1 MRAIKTPP
9 SLKWLINKRAR
20 LHGEL
25 LALQKAQPKQL
36 SLLNESVDLAA
47 SYLRLAKFNLFKLLE
62 SFKTIPALLKEIE
75 ALDTV
80 LGIHEVKINTSLIQP
95 VRSNGFKRCIPYGDL
110 TKSIVECLSDDID
123 TPKSSSEITYY
134 ISVKY
139 GLDANLS
146 NIKEFKVY
154 VGNRL
159 KNICKAG
166 KINRTQTRVG
176 NKDAKW
182 TLV

>member
-1 MRAIKTPP
+1 MRTIKTPP

-80 LGIHEVKINTSLIQP
+80 LGIHEVKINSAQCYAALCRDKKTL
-95 VRSNGFKRCIPYGDL
+95 
-110 TKSIVECLSDDID
+110 
-123 TPKSSSEITYY
+123 
-134 ISVKY
+134 
-139 GLDANLS
+139 ANV
-146 NIKEFKVY
+146 NTD
-154 VGNRL
+154 G
-159 KNICKAG
+159 
-166 KINRTQTRVG
+166 
-176 NKDAKW
+176 
-182 TLV
+182 